1 MKIAPRQWAENE
13 YKASSSWLMFKIMS
27 EFVDGFERLEKIG
40 PCVSIFGSART
51 KPGSAYYEKSV
62 EIAAA
67 LSKEGFGIITGG
79 GPGIMEAANKGAKQ
93 VGGVS
98 VGLNIELPHEQ
109 YANPYI
115 DHDKNFSFNYF
126 FVRKVMFLKFS
137 QGVVLMPGGFG
148 TMDEMFETL
157 TLIQTGKIS
166 KVPIVLYGSHFWSGL
181 LDWTKNVMCEKEGN
195 IHLQD
200 LDLITV
206 TDDINEIVRVFNDHY
221 ANSSLKPTF

>member
-1 MKIAPRQWAENE
+1 MKTVPRQWAENE

-27 EFVDGFERLEKIG
+27 EFVDGFDRLEQIG

-51 KPGSAYYEKSV
+51 KPGTIYYEKSV

-67 LSKEGFGIITGG
+67 LAKEGFGIITGG
-79 GPGIMEAANKGAKQ
+79 GPGVMEASNKGAKQ

-98 VGLNIELPHEQ
+98 VGLNIALPHEQ

-157 TLIQTGKIS
+157 TLIQTGKIA
-166 KVPIVLYGSHFWSGL
+166 KVPIVLYGTDFWTGL
-181 LDWTKNVMCEKEGN
+181 MDWIKTTMCEKEGN
-195 IHLQD
+195 IHPED
-200 LDLITV
+200 LELIKI
-206 TDDINEIVRVFNDHY
+206 TDDILEIVDIFNSHY
-221 ANSSLKPTF
+221 SSSSLKPTF

>member
-1 MKIAPRQWAENE
+1 MKTTPRQWAENE

-27 EFVDGFERLEKIG
+27 EFVDGFDRLEQIG

-51 KPGSAYYEKSV
+51 KPGTEYYEKSV
-62 EIAAA
+62 EIASA

-93 VGGVS
+93 TGGVS

-109 YANPYI
+109 YANPYL
-115 DHDKNFSFNYF
+115 DHDKNFNFNYF

-157 TLIQTGKIS
+157 TLIQTGKIAR
-166 KVPIVLYGSHFWSGL
+166 VPIVCYGTRFWTGL
-181 LDWTKNVMCEKEGN
+181 LEWARKVMCEQEGN
-195 IHLQD
+195 IHTED
-200 LDLITV
+200 LGLITV
-206 TDDINEIVRVFNDHY
+206 TDNIDEIVGVFNDHY